1 MKQGSADSLQVL
13 ARCGLRP
20 ERRNQWETV
29 LAEMPAPMPWV
40 LQWVASAGFSCKA
53 RSITGTTCP
62 SS

>member
-1 MKQGSADSLQVL
+1 MKQGSADSFQVL

-20 ERRNQWETV
+20 ERPNQRDPV

-40 LQWVASAGFSCKA
+40 LQWAASAGLSCKA
-53 RSITGTTCP
+53 RSITGATCP